1 MNNKRYKLMS
11 VELSVICP
19 IYNEEKYIAQF
30 LDSLLLQDY
39 PKEKLE
45 ILLVDGMS
53 KDKTREIVADY
64 TAKYQFVRLI
74 DNPDKI
80 VPYAMNRG
88 IDVAKGDIIMRLDAH
103 ASYQPDYFSVLV
115 NGLKRLSAD
124 NVGTVCKTDVLN
136 KTPKTLAIR
145 EVLGNKFGVGNS
157 TFRTGIDHEQEVET
171 VPFGCWRK
179 EVFEKYGKYDVR
191 LVRNQDIELNKRIHR
206 GGGKIYIL
214 PDTYCTYLARETW
227 KALAKNNYGNGKWNI
242 LTVYYTK
249 MFSSL
254 SLRHFIPLL
263 FLLSLIVPLL
273 LAFVWWPFALVSAAS
288 LLAYTGLLSIVS
300 LKLAF
305 QKKLNFFYLLI
316 TFFVL
321 HLSYGWGSLV
331 GIAKLPFTKR

>member
-1 MNNKRYKLMS
+1 MT
-11 VELSVICP
+11 LSVICP

-39 PKEKLE
+39 PKNDLE
-45 ILLVDGMS
+45 ILLIDGMS
-53 KDKTREIVADY
+53 KDRTRDIVEEY
-64 TAKYQFVRLI
+64 TAQYPYIRVI
-74 DNPDKI
+74 NNPEKI

-88 IDVAKGDIIMRLDAH
+88 IEAAKGDVIMRLDAH
-103 ASYQPDYFSVLV
+103 ASYQSDYFSVLV
-115 NGLKRLSAD
+115 KGLKRLHAD

-191 LVRNQDIELNKRIHR
+191 LVRNQDIELNKRILR
-206 GGGKIYIL
+206 GGGKIFIL

-249 MFSSL
+249 MLSSL

-263 FLLSLIVPLL
+263 FLLSVIVPLL
-273 LAFVWWPFALVSAAS
+273 LAFIWWPFALLSVAS
-288 LLAYTGLLSIVS
+288 LLAYTCLLSAMS
-300 LKLAF
+300 LKLAL
-305 QKKLNFFYLLI
+305 QKKINFFYLLT

-321 HLSYGWGSLV
+321 HLSYGWGSLA
-331 GIAKLPFTKR
+331 GIIKLPFTKR

>member
-1 MNNKRYKLMS
+1 MT
-11 VELSVICP
+11 LSVICP
-19 IYNEEKYIAQF
+19 IYNEEKYIGQF

-39 PKEKLE
+39 PKDDLE

-53 KDKTREIVADY
+53 KDKTRDIVARY
-64 TAKYQFVRLI
+64 TAQYPFIRLI

-88 IDVAKGDIIMRLDAH
+88 IEAAKGNVIMRLDAH

-115 NGLKRLSAD
+115 SGLKRLHAD

-157 TFRTGIDHEQEVET
+157 TFRTGIDREQEVET
-171 VPFGCWRK
+171 VPFGCWPR
-179 EVFEKYGKYDVR
+179 EVFEMYGKYDVR
-191 LVRNQDIELNKRIHR
+191 LVRNQDIELNKRIIR

-227 KALAKNNYGNGKWNI
+227 HALAKNYYGNGKWNI

-249 MFSSL
+249 TFSSL

-273 LAFVWWPFALVSAAS
+273 LAFIWWPFALVSLAS
-288 LLAYTGLLSIVS
+288 LLTYTGLLSAVS
-300 LKLAF
+300 LKLSI
-305 QKKLNFFYLLI
+305 QKNLNFFYLLI
-316 TFFVL
+316 TFYVL
-321 HLSYGWGSLV
+321 HLSYGWGSLM
-331 GIAKLPFTKR
+331 GILKLPFIRG

>member
-1 MNNKRYKLMS
+1 M
-11 VELSVICP
+11 LSVICP
-19 IYNEEKYIAQF
+19 IYNEGKYIAQF
-30 LDSLLLQDY
+30 LESLLKQDY
-39 PKEKLE
+39 PQDDME

-53 KDKTREIVADY
+53 NDRTREIVAGY
-64 TAKYQFVRLI
+64 TVKYPFIRVI

-88 IDVAKGDIIMRLDAH
+88 IEAAKGDVIMRLDAH

-115 NGLKRLSAD
+115 KGLRRLNAD
-124 NVGTVCKTDVLN
+124 NVGTVCETDVLN

-157 TFRTGIDHEQEVET
+157 TFRTGIDREQEVET
-171 VPFGCWRK
+171 VPFGCWPR

-191 LVRNQDIELNKRIHR
+191 LVRNQDIELNKRIIR

-227 KALAKNNYGNGKWNI
+227 HALAKNNYGNGKWNI

-249 MFSSL
+249 TLSSL

-263 FLLSLIVPLL
+263 FLLSLIVPLF
-273 LAFVWWPFALVSAAS
+273 LALIWWPFALISAAS
-288 LLAYTGLLSIVS
+288 LLAYIGLLSVVS
-300 LKLAF
+300 LKLAVE
-305 QKKLNFFYLLI
+305 KKLNFCYLFI

-331 GIAKLPFTKR
+331 GILKLPFTKR

>member
-1 MNNKRYKLMS
+1 MT
-11 VELSVICP
+11 LSVICP
-19 IYNEEKYIAQF
+19 IYNEEKYIGQF
-30 LDSLLLQDY
+30 LDSILQQDY
-39 PKEKLE
+39 PKDDLE

-53 KDKTREIVADY
+53 KDRTREIVASY
-64 TAKYQFVRLI
+64 ASIFPFIRLI
-74 DNPDKI
+74 DNPEKI
-80 VPYAMNRG
+80 VPYAMNKG
-88 IDVAKGDIIMRLDAH
+88 IDASKGEVIIRLDAH

-115 NGLKRLSAD
+115 NGLKRLKAD

-157 TFRTGIDHEQEVET
+157 TFRTGIDKEQEVET

-179 EVFEKYGKYDVR
+179 EVFDKYGKYDVR
-191 LVRNQDIELNKRIHR
+191 LVRNQDIELNKRIIR

-227 KALAKNNYGNGKWNI
+227 HALAKNNYGNGKWNI

-254 SLRHFIPLL
+254 SLRHFVPLL

-273 LAFVWWPFALVSAAS
+273 LAFIWWPFALVSAAS
-288 LLAYTGLLSIVS
+288 LLAYTGLLSVVS

-305 QKKLNFFYLLI
+305 TKHLNFLYLLT

-321 HLSYGWGSLV
+321 HLSYGWGSLI
-331 GIAKLPFTKR
+331 GIMKLPFAKR